1 MVNGKRV
8 LAVVPARGGSK
19 GIPLKNLRTVSGRP
33 LVALAA
39 ETVRAV
45 NRLEPCIDRAVVS
58 TDHLL
63 IRDAAVDAGLDAP
76 FLRPESLSGDR
87 IGDLDVL
94 THALE
99 ATEADDGMRYDVVLM
114 LQPTSPT
121 RRPEQVLA
129 TLRKLVDED
138 LDSVWTV
145 SPTDL
150 KAHPLKQL
158 TIGAGGRMGYFDPR
172 GAAIIARQQLEPVYH
187 RNGVA
192 YALTRQCLLEQ
203 RQLLGARAGAVVID
217 EPMANIDTLD
227 DLARAEQLVAAQLL
241 AGQGDEDEARA
252 RVAAETARRVR
263 RLVVDIDGVLAA
275 ASTDPDYSKAEPM
288 TANIAALNAL
298 HGAGCEIVIYTARG
312 SATGID
318 WADVTRAQLQRWGV
332 RYDELR
338 FGKPHADVY
347 IDDRLLTLPL
357 VLSMLGVAVP
367 PAQGDATN
375 NSSTEGARS

>member
-1 MVNGKRV
+1 MLNGRRI

-19 GIPLKNLRTVSGRP
+19 GIPLKNLQAVGGRA
-33 LVALAA
+33 LVALAGDVA
-39 ETVRAV
+39 RAV
-45 NRLEPCIDRAVVS
+45 PCIDRAVVS

-63 IRDAAVDAGLDAP
+63 IRDAARKAGLDAP
-76 FLRPESLSGDR
+76 FLRPPELSGDR

-94 THALE
+94 THALQ
-99 ATEADDGMRYDVVLM
+99 ATEADDGSRYDVVLM

-121 RRPEQVLA
+121 RRPEHVEA
-129 TLRKLVDED
+129 TLNKLVDED

-150 KAHPLKQL
+150 KSHPLKQL
-158 TIGAGGRMGYFDPR
+158 TVGADGRMDYFDRR
-172 GAAIIARQQLEPVYH
+172 GATIIARQQLEPVYH

-192 YALTRQCLLEQ
+192 YALTRECLLEQ

-217 EPMANIDTLD
+217 EPMANIDTIE
-227 DLARAEQLVAAQLL
+227 DLAAAERLVAKAVGS
-241 AGQGDEDEARA
+241 ATASGARYGVSDKSKPA
-252 RVAAETARRVR
+252 

-275 ASTDPDYSKAEPM
+275 ASLDPDYGKAQPM
-288 TANIAALNAL
+288 LANIAQLNAL
-298 HGAGCEIVIYTARG
+298 YDAGCEIVVYTARG

-318 WADVTRAQLQRWGV
+318 WAETTRKQLASWGV
-332 RYDELR
+332 RYHELR

-357 VLSMLGVAVP
+357 LLSMLGVPDPV
-367 PAQGDATN
+367 GERDV
-375 NSSTEGARS
+375 NSYPHGAKT